1 MNYIFS
7 MAFMA
12 NSFSMTGLLIMIS
25 LSGDSILAA
34 DIGIVQ
40 AATLALFYAFS
51 GNARNLI
58 LNQQSSI
65 SAQSVLTNRL
75 FLLIPLALAA
85 YWLSIAMAN
94 APVSIAIALILRR
107 SVEWFDEVYL
117 SEVERLGVKKSALL
131 YIILQTILLVM
142 AILWLILKLPFPLL
156 GLWLWALLPLCLS
169 VRFLRK
175 NIPTLSMLLKQGISK
190 KILPHIGSSM
200 IIGVTVYIFR
210 LLIIMLTGKAT
221 AGDLFTA
228 FAIGGVMGSVFANA
242 IGPSLAMYQKHT
254 IGYQIP
260 RLIKNALIAFLG
272 VGLLLT
278 ALSLLKF
285 NVLAISGKS
294 FLFWQSTGLSMIAA
308 TIMVFA
314 QMIKHRLLQHHD
326 EHDLFGPDVM
336 MNILL
341 IAAVPFG
348 YYLFGMQM
356 LSTLYLLSAILAY
369 VFYASYEVGEGIKS
383 SITPVKL
390 RYIKVAIAAMLLTPL
405 FFQMNGGVFNDSAI
419 TFNAHGSLASLPI
432 PISVLGCFLGVLI
445 LGNYQQARLSFTFI
459 FTTFM
464 LMVFATIITTG
475 HQEKLEQAKFIL
487 LIQFIL
493 PMFGLVLGQFFH
505 TSATDN
511 STLLE
516 RAFLVLLMIFVPLQ
530 LICTW
535 LQNLY
540 FLTPYLYYISIY
552 QHLKYV
558 PAIFVSAYLLVLV
571 GLWGM
576 QKYRVYLI
584 ILMLLMSI
592 YVVASLSMLAMIMFY
607 TGITIFAFYQYK
619 QDKNK
624 RLLIFLSVA
633 LLVSIVYLFCFVKP
647 YMAEKVLILD
657 ATSESNYVPAN
668 LSQRMEIW
676 KYYISGITKDSQHFI
691 FGNPERP
698 NRNLYPSAHNYY
710 LDFIYNFGVIAIVP
724 MLLLFFYAIKS
735 VFYTLGGLTQ
745 ADKQL
750 KLQVAGLVIVLF
762 FLIALDNCLNVGL
775 RQPYSGIFI
784 FFLFGLLLNRCSYFP
799 TKAVNAT

>member
-58 LNQQSSI
+58 LNQQSSV
-65 SAQSVLTNRL
+65 SAKSVLTNRV
-75 FLLIPLALAA
+75 FLLVPLAFAA
-85 YWLSIAMAN
+85 YWLSTTMAN

-117 SEVERLGVKKSALL
+117 SEIERLDVKKSALL
-131 YIILQTILLVM
+131 YIILQAILLLV

-156 GLWLWALLPLCLS
+156 GLLLWALLPLCLS
-169 VRFLRK
+169 VRFLSE
-175 NIPTLSMLLKQGISK
+175 NIPTLSMLLKQGVSK

-242 IGPSLAMYQKHT
+242 IGPSLALYQKRN
-254 IGYQIP
+254 IGYRIP
-260 RLIKNALIAFLG
+260 KLIKYALIAFLG

-278 ALSLLKF
+278 VLSILKF

-356 LSTLYLLSAILAY
+356 MSTLYLLSAILAY
-369 VFYASYEVGEGIKS
+369 IFYASYEVGEGIKS

-405 FFQMNGGVFNDSAI
+405 FFQISGGVFNDDAI
-419 TFNAHGSLASLPI
+419 IFNAHGSLASLPI

-445 LGNYQQARLSFTFI
+445 LGNYQQAKLSFTFI

-487 LIQFIL
+487 LIQFLL
-493 PMFGLVLGQFFH
+493 PMFGLVLGQFFYS
-505 TSATDN
+505 SARDEC
-511 STLLE
+511 TLLE
-516 RAFLVLLMIFVPLQ
+516 RTFLVLLMMLVPLQ
-530 LICTW
+530 LISTW
-535 LQNLY
+535 MQNLY

-552 QHLKYV
+552 QHLQYV
-558 PAIFVSAYLLVLV
+558 PAIFVSAYLLALI
-571 GLWGM
+571 GLWNM
-576 QKYRVYLI
+576 QKYRVYLL

-592 YVVASLSMLAMIMFY
+592 YVVASLSMLAMLMFY
-607 TGITIFAFYQYK
+607 SGITAFAFYQYK
-619 QDKNK
+619 QDRNK
-624 RLLIFLSVA
+624 HLMVFISVA
-633 LLVSIVYLFCFVKP
+633 LLISIVYLFGFVKP
-647 YMAEKVLILD
+647 YMAEKVLILES
-657 ATSESNYVPAN
+657 ASESSYVPAN
-668 LSQRMEIW
+668 LTQRTKIW
-676 KYYISGITKDSQHFI
+676 GYYLSGITQDTQHLI
-691 FGNPERP
+691 FGNAERP

-710 LDFIYNFGVIAIVP
+710 LDFVYNFGVLAIAP
-724 MLLLFFYAIKS
+724 MLLLFLYAAKK
-735 VFYTLGGLTQ
+735 VFDSFRKLIQ
-745 ADKQL
+745 ADEQL
-750 KLQVAGLVIVLF
+750 KLQLAGLVIVLF
-762 FLIALDNCLNVGL
+762 FLIALDNSLKVGL
-775 RQPYSGIFI
+775 RQPYSGIFT